1 MELTYSKMI
10 NMWTT
15 IQETTTQET
24 ATALESAQ
32 NMLKIMVISRALG
45 GNGRWGRRWID
56 PPSTIKDTATTM
68 ARRWIVCRGI
78 GHLKKDCSK
87 AQPATCKSC
96 RMKGHQ
102 ANVCMADWDAL
113 YNKTFGR
120 SGRGLAKGQEQ

>member
-45 GNGRWGRRWID
+45 GNGR
-56 PPSTIKDTATTM
+56 
-68 ARRWIVCRGI
+68 
-78 GHLKKDCSK
+78 
-87 AQPATCKSC
+87 
-96 RMKGHQ
+96 
-102 ANVCMADWDAL
+102 
-113 YNKTFGR
+113 
-120 SGRGLAKGQEQ
+120 